1 MRILLKRKY
10 NLGGNKMRI
19 RIDLKI
25 FIFFILFFITKQIQ
39 IYLTI
44 LFFCILHEFGHIV
57 AGIILKM
64 KPENVEIMPYGVTV
78 VFKVNPEDV
87 NKKIRKRNSFR
98 NKKDSRS
105 ISRTYSKSNVCNY
118 IYIYRS
124 NNYNKTRCCIF

>member
-1 MRILLKRKY
+1 MRV
-10 NLGGNKMRI
+10 

-44 LFFCILHEFGHIV
+44 LFFCILHELGHII

-64 KPENVEIMPYGVTV
+64 KPEKLEIMPYGVTV
-78 VFKVNPEDV
+78 VFKVNPEDI

-105 ISRTYSKSNVCNY
+105 ISRSYSKSNICNY

-124 NNYNKTRCCIF
+124 NIYNKTRCRIF